1 MVHQP
6 MAGVKMV
13 EVAQF
18 TFTPAAGAVLAEW
31 GADVIKI
38 EHAVTGD
45 AQRGL
50 RLGAVGAAEGSYH
63 PIMEHPNRGKRSIGL
78 SLDTPGGYEVLMDL
92 CKDADIF
99 LINFLPDARRR
110 LKLDVE
116 DIRKANPNIIYVRGS
131 GHGQRGPEAEKGG
144 YDQPSFWCR
153 SGAAWSVTPPD
164 MNRPIGMPGGAYG
177 DSLGGMTIAG
187 GILGALYARE
197 RTGEP
202 SVVDVSLLGV
212 GMWAMA
218 LTLANTML
226 TGNEFAP
233 PPLSFDGGGM
243 SLAVNPIVGN
253 FRTSDGRWINFNMLQ
268 PGRYFADVCKHLE
281 IEHLLDDERFQT
293 AEGLMANAA
302 EAGKVVAEAIAA
314 KPFAFWLKHLQTME
328 GQWAPL
334 QSPLELLEDPQV
346 VANDYLL
353 PIVDADGN
361 ERRLVAN
368 PVQFDERPPPGRRAP
383 QFAEHTDD
391 ILRGIGRSEDEI
403 IQLKIDGACT

>member
-1 MVHQP
+1 MK
-6 MAGVKMV
+6 GVKMV

-38 EHAVTGD
+38 EHAETGD

-50 RLGAVGAAEGSYH
+50 RLGAVGAAVGSFH

-78 SLDTPGGYEVLMDL
+78 ALDTPSGYQVLMDL
-92 CKDADIF
+92 LRDADVF

-110 LKLDVE
+110 LKLEVE
-116 DIRKANPNIIYVRGS
+116 DIRKANPRIIYVRGS

-153 SGAAWSVTPPD
+153 AGAAWSTTPPD
-164 MNRPIGMPGGAYG
+164 SPRPIGMPAGAYG
-177 DSLGGMTIAG
+177 DSIGGMTIAG
-187 GILGALYARE
+187 GIAGALFGRE
-197 RTGEP
+197 RTGEA

-212 GMWAMA
+212 GVWSMA
-218 LTLANTML
+218 LNLTNSML
-226 TGNEFAP
+226 TGEMFAP
-233 PPLSFDGGGM
+233 PPLDSPQT
-243 SLAVNPIVGN
+243 SVAAVNPIVGN

-268 PGRYFADVCKHLE
+268 PGRYFADVCKHLGL
-281 IEHLLDDERFQT
+281 EHMLEDERLAT
-293 AEGLMANAA
+293 AEGLMANAI
-302 EAGKVVAEAIAA
+302 EVGEVVAEAMA
-314 KPFAFWLKHLQTME
+314 KQPFSYWLKHLQTME

-334 QSPLELLEDPQV
+334 QNLQELVDDPQV
-346 VANDYLL
+346 VANDYLVT
-353 PIVDADGN
+353 ITDADGN

-368 PVQFDERPPPGRRAP
+368 PVQFDEKPPPTRRAP

-391 ILRGIGRSEDEI
+391 ILRELGRTEDEI
-403 IQLKIDGACT
+403 IQLKVEGACT